1 MVSRRPLIVNSTANQ
16 IQELTDSD
24 DLSLPNGSIT
34 AQSFIG
40 DGSSLT
46 GIFPTGG
53 IVMWSGSIATIPDG
67 WALCNGSNGTP
78 DLRDKFIVGA
88 HSDGASGVTFNVTS
102 GATSGNYGPGNTGGT
117 VAHKLTVAEMPQHN
131 HTYNERRI
139 YQQGSGPNAQTDM
152 ANDNPGDQYTGNQ
165 GGNNYHENR
174 PPYYAL
180 AFIMKL

>member
-24 DLSLPNGSIT
+24 DLSLPNSNIT

-53 IVMWSGSIATIPDG
+53 IVMWSGSIATIPSG

-78 DLRDKFIVGA
+78 DLRDRFIVGA
-88 HSDGASGVTFNVTS
+88 HSDGASGVTFAGS
-102 GATSGNYGPGNTGGT
+102 GGAVSGNYAPGNTGGE
-117 VAHKLTVAEMPQHN
+117 VAHQLTVNELPDHT
-131 HTYNERRI
+131 HTYSRANI

-152 ANDNPGDQYTGNQ
+152 ANSGGTPATG
-165 GGNNYHENR
+165 GTGEDYYHENR